1 MNKWIEHNSKLYGD
15 EIKSMKEIINSQV
28 IAAGQ
33 SDEFTSNMLVAL
45 TSGRK
50 ITNKM
55 LTAIYNIIKNNRPEE
70 LAKRSEWVEKVV
82 PKLMMVSNMI
92 SETSWTPGYKGNT
105 HSFINSLIDQAK
117 SRRSLSKK
125 QMEAVNKVY
134 LKIKKHLEK
143 DKK

>member
-50 ITNKM
+50 ITPKM
-55 LTAIYNIIKNNRPEE
+55 LVAIHKIIKANSPDE
-70 LAKRSEWVEKVV
+70 LVKRREWVEKVI

-92 SETSWTPGYKGNT
+92 SETSWTLGYKGNT
-105 HSFINSLIDQAK
+105 HSFINSLIDQTK
-117 SRRSLSKK
+117 SRKSLSKK

-143 DKK
+143 NKK

>member
-1 MNKWIEHNSKLYGD
+1 MNKWIEHNSKLFGE
-15 EIKSMKEIINSQV
+15 EIKSMKEIINNQV

-33 SDEFTSNMLVAL
+33 SDEFASNMLVAL

-50 ITNKM
+50 ITPKM
-55 LTAIYNIIKNNRPEE
+55 LQAIHKIIKVNSPDE
-70 LAKRSEWVEKVV
+70 LVKRSEWVEKVV

-92 SETSWTPGYKGNT
+92 SETSWTSGYKGNT
-105 HSFINSLIDQAK
+105 HSFINSLIDQTK
-117 SRRSLSKK
+117 SRKSLSKK

-143 DKK
+143 NKK

>member
-50 ITNKM
+50 ITP
-55 LTAIYNIIKNNRPEE
+55 NIIK
-70 LAKRSEWVEKVV
+70 L
-82 PKLMMVSNMI
+82 
-92 SETSWTPGYKGNT
+92 
-105 HSFINSLIDQAK
+105 
-117 SRRSLSKK
+117 
-125 QMEAVNKVY
+125 
-134 LKIKKHLEK
+134 
-143 DKK
+143 